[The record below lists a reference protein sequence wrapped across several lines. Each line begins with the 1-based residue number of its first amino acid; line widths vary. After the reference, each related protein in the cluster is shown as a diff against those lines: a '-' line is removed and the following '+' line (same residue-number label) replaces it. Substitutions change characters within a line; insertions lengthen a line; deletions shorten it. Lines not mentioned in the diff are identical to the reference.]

1 MCAEFNLLETR
12 NAVVACYINAIGKGL
27 EEESALDMAA
37 KLMVVRHPYLAP
49 QEIESQIT
57 DWIEELCAHCHCKK
71 PSFSSCLECKTTHKN
86 CFQHKS
92 KETSK
97 IRKKPS
103 S

>member
-49 QEIESQIT
+49 
-57 DWIEELCAHCHCKK
+57 
-71 PSFSSCLECKTTHKN
+71 
-86 CFQHKS
+86 
-92 KETSK
+92 
-97 IRKKPS
+97 RK
-103 S
+103 